1 MLTQPLSPIPS
12 EHACHVT
19 MATNKLLMRIV
30 TPEIGDDEHGDD
42 IASKLH
48 AYTHGINSD
57 PLTLMAIVFSAL
69 IHDGKYR

>member
-1 MLTQPLSPIPS
+1 M
-12 EHACHVT
+12 T

-30 TPEIGDDEHGDD
+30 TPEIAEDGDD

-69 IHDGKYR
+69 IHDGKSQSVYFLVAPKE

>member
-1 MLTQPLSPIPS
+1 
-12 EHACHVT
+12 

-30 TPEIGDDEHGDD
+30 TPEIGEDQNGDD

-69 IHDGKYR
+69 IHDGKFQSVDLLVGSKTCDLGLD